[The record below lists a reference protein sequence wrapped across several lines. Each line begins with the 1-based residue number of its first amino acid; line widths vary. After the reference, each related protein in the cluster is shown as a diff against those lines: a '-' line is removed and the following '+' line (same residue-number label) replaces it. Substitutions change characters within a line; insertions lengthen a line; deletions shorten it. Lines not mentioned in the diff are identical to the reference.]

1 MYALG
6 IQIKV
11 FFERLMPIDSRS
23 SLLIAVFPARA
34 SNPRRLNA
42 YGVFVIKCLLTQINI
57 QCNLNL
63 NDNLFC

>member
-1 MYALG
+1 MYALS
-6 IQIKV
+6 IQMKV
-11 FFERLMPIDSRS
+11 FSERRIPIDSRFS
-23 SLLIAVFPARA
+23 FLISVFPAKA